1 MDNTPEKILEMVV
14 KSADDKRAEDI
25 LAMDVRGISI
35 LADYFVVMHGNN
47 ERQIAAIAD
56 GILEDAQAAG
66 LSITRIE
73 GKEAA
78 RWILI
83 DLGDVIVHVFNQDER
98 EFYNLEKLWSD
109 ARNVDLSS
117 MIEL

>member
-1 MDNTPEKILEMVV
+1 MEATPEKVLEMVV

-25 LAMDVRGISI
+25 MAMDMKGISV

-47 ERQIAAIAD
+47 ERQIGAIAD
-56 GILEDAQAAG
+56 GILDESEKMGAVVK
-66 LSITRIE
+66 RVE
-73 GKEAA
+73 GKDSAN
-78 RWILI
+78 WILI
-83 DLGDVIVHVFNQDER
+83 DLGDVIVHVFSQEER

-109 ARNVDLSS
+109 AENVDLSS